1 MKFKLKL
8 DQSQIIIIYLYYQF
22 LQIQNFIIMV
32 NLHLIYNINFI
43 NIKMDLNQ
51 MLNMIF
57 FYYFMFIKLEFM
69 FRILFL
75 LQNLLPLQQYYYILY
90 MKQII

>member
-8 DQSQIIIIYLYYQF
+8 DQLQIIIKYLYYLF
-22 LQIQNFIIMV
+22 LQKQNFIIMV
-32 NLHLIYNINFI
+32 NLLLIYNINFI

-57 FYYFMFIKLEFM
+57 FYYFMVIIFKFM
-69 FRILFL
+69 FKTLYL
-75 LQNLLPLQQYYYILY
+75 QQNLLP
-90 MKQII
+90 